1 MSSHPRYSLKVSKG
15 QSYNLMKQGTLRRR
29 SKLEI
34 AEAKRNEAAQKVQIE
49 QKLAQY
55 EKMQLQLNQ
64 LQKQ

>member
-1 MSSHPRYSLKVSKG
+1 
-15 QSYNLMKQGTLRRR
+15 MKQGTLRRR

-34 AEAKRNEAAQKVQIE
+34 AEAKRNEAAQKIEVE

-64 LQKQ
+64 LQKQTT